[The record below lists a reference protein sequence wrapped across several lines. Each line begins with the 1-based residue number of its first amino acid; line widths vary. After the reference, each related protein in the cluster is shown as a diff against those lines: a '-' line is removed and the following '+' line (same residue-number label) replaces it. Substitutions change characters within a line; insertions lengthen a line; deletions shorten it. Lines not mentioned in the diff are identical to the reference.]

1 MSGNLL
7 VVSAASGAGKTS
19 LVNALVAADDQ
30 VALSVSHTTREPR
43 PGEVDGQHY
52 HFVDTDRF
60 AQMVQTRAFLEH
72 ATVFGRSYGTS
83 EAMVQ
88 AQRDKGMDVLL
99 EIDWQGARQVR
110 ERVADAISIFIVP
123 PSIEA
128 LRSRLTGRG
137 QDSEEIIS
145 SRMAKARDEM
155 RHYDEFDYLIVND
168 DFDEALVELRQL
180 VSSLRLRMACQAAR
194 YRSLL
199 DDLT

>member
-1 MSGNLL
+1 MSGNLI

-19 LVNALVAADDQ
+19 LVNALVKADEQ
-30 VALSVSHTTREPR
+30 VALSVSHTTRAPR

-52 HFVDTDRF
+52 HFVDSDRF
-60 AQMVQTRAFLEH
+60 SQMVADDAFLEH

-83 EAMVQ
+83 EASVQ
-88 AQRDKGMDVLL
+88 AQRDTGLDVLL

-110 ERVADAISIFIVP
+110 QRVTDAISIFIVP

-137 QDSEEIIS
+137 QDSEETIGA
-145 SRMAKARDEM
+145 RMAQARDEM
-155 RHYDEFDYLIVND
+155 RHYKEFDYLIVND
-168 DFDEALVELRQL
+168 EFDDALTQLRRL
-180 VSSLRLRMACQAAR
+180 VASLRLRMGYQVHR
-194 YRSLL
+194 HRQLL